1 MKTYILDEKTVEYI
15 HGALMGEVAYWT
27 TKYLNEADESKRR
40 IFKKY
45 ADEWLERANIFENED
60 RG

>member
-1 MKTYILDEKTVEYI
+1 MKTYILDEKTVEHI
-15 HGALMGEVAYWT
+15 HGALMSEFMYWT
-27 TKYLNEADESKRR
+27 NKWLNEANESKRR
-40 IFKKY
+40 IFRKL